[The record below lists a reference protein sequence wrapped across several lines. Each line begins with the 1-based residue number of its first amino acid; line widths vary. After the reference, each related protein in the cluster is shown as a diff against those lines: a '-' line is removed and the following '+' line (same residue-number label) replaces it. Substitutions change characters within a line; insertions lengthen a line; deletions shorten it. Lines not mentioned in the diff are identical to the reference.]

1 MSDLVQY
8 SRKGAIGVVTVN
20 NPPVNALGH
29 GVRQGLI
36 DAVAQGEADAGVTA
50 LVLIGGGRT
59 FIAGADIREFGKPM
73 RAPGLQEVLE
83 RLEASPK
90 PVVAAIHGTAL
101 GGGLEVA
108 LTCHWRVAVASA
120 QVGLP
125 EVKLGILPGAGG
137 TQRLPRL
144 VGPKLALDM
153 ITTGNPIG
161 AKKALEAGVVDEII
175 SGDLLE
181 GALAFAAK
189 VVAEKRPLR
198 LISRMDEKVRGV
210 DPAVFADYRKS
221 MERRARG
228 YFAPWRCVETVEAAC
243 ALPFKEGLAR
253 ERELFTQCMESEQ
266 RKAMIHVFFAER
278 EVAKIPDVP
287 ASIEG
292 KTIGRAAVIGAGTMG
307 GGIAMNLANAG
318 IPVQI
323 LEVSQEALS
332 RGLGVIEK
340 NYATSVA
347 RGSLAQ
353 AAMDKAMGLISG
365 TQRFEDIGQ
374 SDIVIEA
381 VFEEM
386 GVKKEVF
393 GKLDQ
398 IMKPGAILA
407 SNTSTLDIDEIAS
420 ATKRPEAVIG
430 LHFFSP
436 ANVMRLLEL
445 VRGAK
450 TSKETIASGMR
461 LAKTMR
467 KIGVLAGNCD
477 GFIGNRM
484 LHGYLREANFL
495 LEEGAL
501 PQQVDKV
508 ITDFGF
514 PMGPFAMGDLAGLD
528 VGWRIRKGKAASRPK
543 DERYSPLGDRICEMG
558 RFGQKTGAGFYHYE
572 AGSRTPTPDPVI
584 EKLILATS
592 AELGIARRQIADEEI
607 LTRCLYPLVNIGAA
621 ILEEGIA
628 IRASDIDIVY
638 LNGYGFPP
646 YRGGPMF
653 WAEQIGLAKVV
664 ATMRGYE
671 AQHGPSWTP
680 APRLVRLA
688 EAGKGWADA
697 G

>member
-1 MSDLVQY
+1 
-8 SRKGAIGVVTVN
+8 
-20 NPPVNALGH
+20 
-29 GVRQGLI
+29 
-36 DAVAQGEADAGVTA
+36 
-50 LVLIGGGRT
+50 
-59 FIAGADIREFGKPM
+59 
-73 RAPGLQEVLE
+73 
-83 RLEASPK
+83 
-90 PVVAAIHGTAL
+90 
-101 GGGLEVA
+101 
-108 LTCHWRVAVASA
+108 
-120 QVGLP
+120 
-125 EVKLGILPGAGG
+125 
-137 TQRLPRL
+137 
-144 VGPKLALDM
+144 
-153 ITTGNPIG
+153 
-161 AKKALEAGVVDEII
+161 
-175 SGDLLE
+175 
-181 GALAFAAK
+181 
-189 VVAEKRPLR
+189 
-198 LISRMDEKVRGV
+198 
-210 DPAVFADYRKS
+210 
-221 MERRARG
+221 
-228 YFAPWRCVETVEAAC
+228 
-243 ALPFKEGLAR
+243 
-253 ERELFTQCMESEQ
+253 
-266 RKAMIHVFFAER
+266 
-278 EVAKIPDVP
+278 
-287 ASIEG
+287 
-292 KTIGRAAVIGAGTMG
+292 
-307 GGIAMNLANAG
+307 
-318 IPVQI
+318 
-323 LEVSQEALS
+323 
-332 RGLGVIEK
+332 
-340 NYATSVA
+340 
-347 RGSLAQ
+347 
-353 AAMDKAMGLISG
+353 
-365 TQRFEDIGQ
+365 
-374 SDIVIEA
+374 
-381 VFEEM
+381 
-386 GVKKEVF
+386 
-393 GKLDQ
+393 
-398 IMKPGAILA
+398 MKPGAILA